1 LKIYENITIGNF
13 LFTLGYTIR
22 SKQNSTTLT
31 GSINLLQQT
40 PADKFLGDVLL
51 DFTGVVRLLEFKAQ
65 GAHMSKEREKHA
77 VLEIA
82 MRARGLEPIS
92 REVHWYVETKA
103 SQESLRLRTV
113 PYIDAFPRPREEKI
127 QNLEDLV
134 QSIASDVASQ
144 RKPFTTAQIREYL
157 LCVRTAN
164 GTSSV
169 GTGGLLLLAEP
180 TGRLQFAVLEDIQ
193 ELNMRHRLWIS
204 EKGKQMER
212 EHQRSLNR
220 DLGEELSPEVPNLSH
235 ERSRSYGRS
244 GPRG

>member
-22 SKQNSTTLT
+22 SKQNSTSLT
-31 GSINLLQQT
+31 ASINLLQQT

-65 GAHMSKEREKHA
+65 GANMSKERGKHA

-82 MRARGLEPIS
+82 VQARGLEPIS

-103 SQESLRLRTV
+103 TQESLRLRTV
-113 PYIDAFPRPREEKI
+113 PYLDAFPRPREEKV
-127 QNLEDLV
+127 QSLEDLV
-134 QSIASDVASQ
+134 QSIASDVVGQ
-144 RKPFTTAQIREYL
+144 HKPYTAAQIREYL

-169 GTGGLLLLAEP
+169 GTGGLLILAEP
-180 TGRLQFAVLEDIQ
+180 TGRLQFAVLDDIQ
-193 ELNMRHRLWIS
+193 DLNMSHSHWVS
-204 EKGKQMER
+204 ERGKQMER
-212 EHQRSLNR
+212 DHQQTLNR
-220 DLGEELSPEVPNLSH
+220 DRNEELSREVPTPTR
-235 ERSRSYGRS
+235 ERSRGYGR
-244 GPRG
+244 

>member
-1 LKIYENITIGNF
+1 MKVYENITIGNF

-51 DFTGVVRLLEFKAQ
+51 DFTGVVRLLEFKVQ
-65 GAHMSKEREKHA
+65 GAHMSKEQEKHGALKVA
-77 VLEIA
+77 VQ
-82 MRARGLEPIS
+82 ARGLEPIS

-103 SQESLRLRTV
+103 TQESLRLRTV
-113 PYIDAFPRPREEKI
+113 PYLDAFPRHREEKI
-127 QNLEDLV
+127 QSLEDLV
-134 QSIASDVASQ
+134 QSIATDVASQ
-144 RKPFTTAQIREYL
+144 RRPYTIVQIREYL

-180 TGRLQFAVLEDIQ
+180 SGRLQFAVLEDIQ
-193 ELNMRHRLWIS
+193 ELNMSHSHWVS

-212 EHQRSLNR
+212 DSQWTLNR
-220 DLGEELSPEVPNLSH
+220 DLNEDLNREVPTPTYK
-235 ERSRSYGRS
+235 RGRSYGR
-244 GPRG
+244 